1 MKNEKWILFDAENII
16 LGRLSSIISIKLMG
30 KDNIEYSPNKIIG
43 NQIIVINSSK
53 IKVSGNKVNKK
64 FYYKHSEYPSG
75 LKKTSYK
82 NMLEKNPNFIIKTA
96 VKGML
101 PKNKLQKILLKRL
114 KIYSNN
120 IHPHQAQN
128 PQIIKIK

>member
-16 LGRLSSIISIKLMG
+16 LGRLSSIISTKLMG
-30 KDNIEYSPNKIIG
+30 KDNIEYSPNKITG

-53 IKVSGNKVNKK
+53 IKVSGKKIDKK

-82 NMLEKNPNFIIKTA
+82 NMIDKNPNFIIKTA

-120 IHPHQAQN
+120 KHPHQAQK

>member
-16 LGRLSSIISIKLMG
+16 LGRLSSLISIKLMG
-30 KDNIEYSPNKIIG
+30 KDNVEYSPNKIIG

-53 IKVSGNKVNKK
+53 IKISGNKINKK

-82 NMLEKNPNFIIKTA
+82 NMIEKNPNFIIKTA

-120 IHPHQAQN
+120 KHPHQAQN